1 MRMYSLIAIIVLC
14 ITFPVQ
20 AENTTDLPSGTYTL
34 DKSHASLVFS
44 VSHLGFTDYTMTFD
58 SFDATLELDS
68 AQLEKSSLRATINPL
83 SLDLP
88 SPPEGFTDTIV
99 NDEHWLNAKVFPEI
113 TFTSRRVELTNEK
126 TVNVHG
132 DLEILGIRKPVVLEA
147 VFNGG
152 YKGLSL
158 IHI

>member
-88 SPPEGFTDTIV
+88 SPP
-99 NDEHWLNAKVFPEI
+99 
-113 TFTSRRVELTNEK
+113 
-126 TVNVHG
+126 
-132 DLEILGIRKPVVLEA
+132 
-147 VFNGG
+147 
-152 YKGLSL
+152 
-158 IHI
+158 